1 MLRRMLCQVVQD
13 DSGAAGSEWAF
24 VASILVL
31 GSVVGLLAV
40 RAELFGQGNSQDT
53 TAHETRAGNTAGR

>member
-1 MLRRMLCQVVQD
+1 MLRLVRD
-13 DSGAAGSEWAF
+13 FWTDESGAAGAEWAF

-40 RAELFGQGNSQDT
+40 RAELLI
-53 TAHETRAGNTAGR
+53 R

>member
-1 MLRRMLCQVVQD
+1 MMRRLLRDFCKD
-13 DSGAAGSEWAF
+13 ESGAAGIEWAF

-40 RAELFGQGNSQDT
+40 RAELFGQSVEHTVSN
-53 TAHETRAGNTAGR
+53 R

>member
-1 MLRRMLCQVVQD
+1 MLRLLSEFCKD
-13 DSGAAGSEWAF
+13 ESGAAGTEWAF

-40 RAELFGQGNSQDT
+40 RAEMFGNIQEIPDVRSG
-53 TAHETRAGNTAGR
+53 ETVGR

>member
-1 MLRRMLCQVVQD
+1 MLRLVRQFLRD
-13 DSGAAGSEWAF
+13 ESGAAGTEWAF

-40 RAELFGQGNSQDT
+40 RAELLG
-53 TAHETRAGNTAGR
+53 RAPVEVRSVR

>member
-1 MLRRMLCQVVQD
+1 MLRRVREFWTD
-13 DSGAAGSEWAF
+13 ESGAVGIEWAF

-40 RAELFGQGNSQDT
+40 RAELFGRGSDRTQDVRPST
-53 TAHETRAGNTAGR
+53 TPSR

>member
-1 MLRRMLCQVVQD
+1 MLRHRIRKFLND
-13 DSGAAGSEWAF
+13 ESGAAGADWAF

-40 RAELFGQGNSQDT
+40 RAEMFGQSNILER
-53 TAHETRAGNTAGR
+53 TAQEVRSPPTADR

>member
-1 MLRRMLCQVVQD
+1 MLRHLLRDFCMNE
-13 DSGAAGSEWAF
+13 SGAVGTEWAF

-40 RAELFGQGNSQDT
+40 RAELFGQGGESAVQDVRSG
-53 TAHETRAGNTAGR
+53 E

>member
-1 MLRRMLCQVVQD
+1 MLRLVRQFLRD
-13 DSGAAGSEWAF
+13 DSGAAGAEWAF

-40 RAELFGQGNSQDT
+40 RSELLG
-53 TAHETRAGNTAGR
+53 RAPQPVHSVR

>member
-1 MLRRMLCQVVQD
+1 MLRRLVSEFCRNE
-13 DSGAAGSEWAF
+13 SGAAGAEWAF

-40 RAELFGQGNSQDT
+40 RAELLGCGNGGELPVPEVQP
-53 TAHETRAGNTAGR
+53 ETPAGR